1 MVGYVVRKRESVMDY
16 QTAQQI
22 FGSLAGGT
30 FVGIDT
36 QTEVK
41 LKGGKKNPHQG
52 RVTKVMRGAQIMVF
66 TNSETNAYDAMVRRR
81 LEAEGKDPDSFK
93 LGERAWGVRIAGTP
107 FVEHKGEYYL
117 ETIFM
122 RAGSVEYQLDGVSI
136 DKADIEGLEE
146 RGVNPDSQA
155 GLENRVVI
163 RTFKL
168 DSIMGLRAMGVDW
181 S

>member
-1 MVGYVVRKRESVMDY
+1 MDY
-16 QTAQQI
+16 PTAQKI

-36 QTEVK
+36 RTDVK
-41 LKGGKKNPHQG
+41 LRGGKKNQHQG
-52 RVTKVMRGAQIMVF
+52 RVTKVMTGAQIMVF
-66 TNSETNAYDAMVRRR
+66 TNAETNAYDAMVRRR
-81 LEAEGKDPDSFK
+81 LETEGKDPDSFK
-93 LGERAWGVRIAGTP
+93 LGERAWGTRVPGTP

-122 RAGSVEYQLDGVSI
+122 RAGAVEYQLDGVAI
-136 DKADIEGLEE
+136 DRALIEGLDEAE
-146 RGVNPDSQA
+146 VRPDSQA
-155 GLENRVVI
+155 GLDNKVVI
-163 RTFKL
+163 RTFRL